1 MITQK
6 PTPDI
11 FGLKVEITDTLLLPL
26 CPVKKRDHVNLPE
39 AVVENRDS
47 AQQSS

>member
-1 MITQK
+1 MKTLK

-11 FGLKVEITDTLLLPL
+11 FGLKVEITDTLLLPV

-39 AVVENRDS
+39 AVVDNRDS
-47 AQQSS
+47 AQQPS